1 MVYFSRDRRD
11 QRRIGSGRIQIDRDQ
26 GRDRERDYHRYDRD
40 DRDRGDRDRDRV
52 DRDRDLHDRDRDRN
66 RMDRDRDRRYV
77 VERSDRFRRGDNR
90 DFGDRMA
97 ERVSGISVIKTYISA
112 DSQMA
117 LLEVELSLNGLM
129 GFKIHEC
136 VYAFCLC
143 VYFSPVHS

>member
-1 MVYFSRDRRD
+1 MKKPRSVSVRFLFVFVSSFFLLSWSTVCRDRRD

-40 DRDRGDRDRDRV
+40 DRDRGDRDRG

-77 VERSDRFRRGDNR
+77 AERPDRFRRGDNR

-97 ERVSGISVIKTYISA
+97 ERVSRP
-112 DSQMA
+112 
-117 LLEVELSLNGLM
+117 L
-129 GFKIHEC
+129 
-136 VYAFCLC
+136 
-143 VYFSPVHS
+143 